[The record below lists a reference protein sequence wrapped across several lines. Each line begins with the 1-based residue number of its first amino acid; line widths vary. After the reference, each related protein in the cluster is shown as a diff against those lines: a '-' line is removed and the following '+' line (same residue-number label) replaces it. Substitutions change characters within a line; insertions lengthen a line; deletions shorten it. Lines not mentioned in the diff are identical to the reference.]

1 MIYRYLFD
9 ILRKTIILVVM
20 TSDNI
25 MKNDMRT
32 IRSARSRRTTLTEA
46 AHQELRQAVI
56 KGIYPPGSQLPT
68 EAELG
73 ELLGVSRTVVREA
86 LRALEEGGL
95 IARRHGV
102 GTFVRNRPILKHLNF
117 NFGITEMIEAAGLTP
132 GTSYLKIH
140 HHKVDGDQQV
150 VEQLNLPPDASLITI
165 ERVRTADEKPV
176 VYSLDTFP
184 EALLAGA
191 SLESSR
197 LYSESL
203 YQILQTEF
211 GQVIDYGVAQVLP
224 AKTPP
229 HVAEKLALP
238 KNSLVLYLIQV
249 DYSLDDKP
257 ILFSREYHLPSAFD
271 FMIWRR
277 GPTSLRTA
285 PPTPVPLISSQA
297 IHG

>member
-1 MIYRYLFD
+1 
-9 ILRKTIILVVM
+9 M

-25 MKNDMRT
+25 MNNDMMT
-32 IRSARSRRTTLTEA
+32 LRSARSRRTTLTEA
-46 AHQELRQAVI
+46 AHQELHRAVI

-73 ELLGVSRTVVREA
+73 EILGVSRTVVREA
-86 LRALEEGGL
+86 LRALEEDGL

-140 HHKVDGDQQV
+140 THKVDGGDQQI
-150 VEQLNLPPDASLITI
+150 VEQLNLPLDTSLITI
-165 ERVRTADEKPV
+165 ERVRTANEKPV

-191 SLESSR
+191 LLETSR
-197 LYSESL
+197 LHQESL
-203 YQILQTEF
+203 YQILQSEF

-249 DYSLDDKP
+249 DYSPDDKP
-257 ILFSREYHLPSAFD
+257 ILLSREYHLPSAFD

-277 GPTSLRTA
+277 GPTSLRTT
-285 PPTPVPLISSQA
+285 PPTPVPLISNQTTPNRLD
-297 IHG
+297 